1 LRCREGVEVRGVAHA
16 RYKETDR
23 LTVLA
28 EELSRMGAE
37 VMLYEDGLKIKGG
50 TFKRCTLDSKGDHRL
65 FMAFCLAGLAT
76 QSGCEVIG
84 AESVDVSYPTFIEDM
99 RKLGASLEVEQ
110 DAG

>member
-1 LRCREGVEVRGVAHA
+1 
-16 RYKETDR
+16 
-23 LTVLA
+23 
-28 EELSRMGAE
+28 
-37 VMLYEDGLKIKGG
+37 
-50 TFKRCTLDSKGDHRL
+50 
-65 FMAFCLAGLAT
+65 MAFCLAGLAT